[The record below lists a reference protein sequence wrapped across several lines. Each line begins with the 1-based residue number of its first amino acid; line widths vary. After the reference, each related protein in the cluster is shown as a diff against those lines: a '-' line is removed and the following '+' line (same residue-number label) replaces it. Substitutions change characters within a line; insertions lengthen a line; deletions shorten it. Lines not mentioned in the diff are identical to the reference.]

1 MRLYRIIGNEGRIT
15 IPYAIR
21 QAIGFLPDD
30 VVSFQLMDADSVL
43 VRREAL
49 REQERASPTS
59 KPDTSL
65 IAYLESLSPKEQYTA
80 MVHLSVLWAQ
90 GHDGKP
96 SGGIAND

>member
-43 VRREAL
+43 VRRETL
-49 REQERASPTS
+49 REKEKTAPTS
-59 KPDTSL
+59 KSDTSL
-65 IAYLESLSPKEQYTA
+65 IDYLESLSPKEQYTA

-90 GHDGKP
+90 GQEGKKT
-96 SGGIAND
+96 GRDCG